1 MIAQLNLASQ
11 PFRNRTL
18 PWIVIVLVVCASL
31 LALLLIFQQ
40 RSQAVA
46 QASSVERDVQN
57 LNERTRALRLQ
68 AAQVRDALSPE
79 ERQALDAAHAI
90 VDRKTFSWSGLFAD
104 LEASV
109 PSDVRVTNISVRDVI
124 KVGDQTFAELE
135 LSVIGQAAANVTRMV
150 SEMNRAGVFTAD
162 LLTQNPRA
170 GRGESGTEW
179 TLRVRYT
186 PRAGRSVSPGAN
198 ENTATASAAV
208 APGEANVAS
217 ANDGKQ

>member
-18 PWIVIVLVVCASL
+18 PWIITAIVACVSL

-46 QASSVERDVQN
+46 QGTAMERDVQN
-57 LNERTRALRLQ
+57 LNGQARTLRQQ
-68 AAQVRDALSPE
+68 AEQVRDALSPE
-79 ERQALDAAHAI
+79 ERQALEAAHAI
-90 VDRKTFSWSGLFAD
+90 VDRKAFSWSGLFAD

-109 PSDVRVTNISVRDVI
+109 PADVRVTNISVRDVL

-135 LSVIGQAAANVTRMV
+135 LSVVGQAPANVTRMV
-150 SEMNRAGVFTAD
+150 SEMNRAGIFTAD

-170 GRGESGTEW
+170 GRGQSGTEW

-186 PRAGRSVSPGAN
+186 PRACRPVSPGAN
-198 ENTATASAAV
+198 DNTTATGTSDAAS
-208 APGEANVAS
+208 VAS
-217 ANDGKQ
+217 ANGGDKQ